1 MRNWR
6 ADEGN
11 AENKVGMRGIRWE
24 SESEESVWVCGES
37 GWKCKKSE
45 KSGSGCRELRWKVWR

>member
-6 ADEGN
+6 TDEGN

-24 SESEESVWVCGES
+24 SESEESVW
-37 GWKCKKSE
+37 
-45 KSGSGCRELRWKVWR
+45 GCRELRWKVWR